1 MILGQT
7 FEIVEV
13 SLSVVFQFFTSNI
26 FRNSDLQKGR
36 KENVL
41 FILAKWST

>member
-26 FRNSDLQKGR
+26 FRNSDLQKG
-36 KENVL
+36 
-41 FILAKWST
+41 